1 MTQSSL
7 KRPSAPLEASNSAD
21 LAVELPLDDPGC
33 PLKPTLS
40 PRRVAGPL
48 EENVFKCHLK
58 PLHDAHPDYGNA
70 VFTVAQRARLS
81 AVFSSGVC
89 DWSKHGVGQSDAIG
103 LTFSDGPGGVP
114 LISPAH
120 GAH

>member
-1 MTQSSL
+1 MRCT
-7 KRPSAPLEASNSAD
+7 PA
-21 LAVELPLDDPGC
+21 
-33 PLKPTLS
+33 LS
-40 PRRVAGPL
+40 PRRVAGGPL

-58 PLHDAHPDYGNA
+58 PLHNARHDYGNA
-70 VFTVAQRARLS
+70 VFTAAQWSRLS

-89 DWSKHGVGQSDAIG
+89 DWSKPGVGQADAIG

-114 LISPAH
+114 LDFPAH